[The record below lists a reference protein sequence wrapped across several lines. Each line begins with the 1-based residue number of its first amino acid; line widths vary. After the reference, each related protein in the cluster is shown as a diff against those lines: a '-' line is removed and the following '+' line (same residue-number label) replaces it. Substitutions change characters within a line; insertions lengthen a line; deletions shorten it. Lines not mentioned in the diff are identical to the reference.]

1 MEDKD
6 NLQVNGYR
14 FGSLKDVEIARAEA
28 EKAKYFKERTKGK
41 NPALLLAFYDKLL
54 DEKVF
59 KTPVGFEYLRDLQRQ
74 MKNAGVPEEKIRPV
88 SVYVNFSY
96 KTGEE
101 LDNAFVRQR
110 VRPAKRKKNG
120 NGLWISVC
128 INVLLAVLVFAM
140 FAITLKSD
148 NPNILNYK
156 QAILN
161 EYAVWEQELSERE
174 KRIREKERELDVETH
189 IEDERGE

>member
-14 FGSLKDVEIARAEA
+14 FGSLKDAEMAREEA

-59 KTPVGFEYLRDLQRQ
+59 KTPVGFEYLWDLQGQ

-161 EYAVWEQELSERE
+161 EYATWEQELSERE
-174 KRIREKERELDVETH
+174 NRIREKERELDIEPH